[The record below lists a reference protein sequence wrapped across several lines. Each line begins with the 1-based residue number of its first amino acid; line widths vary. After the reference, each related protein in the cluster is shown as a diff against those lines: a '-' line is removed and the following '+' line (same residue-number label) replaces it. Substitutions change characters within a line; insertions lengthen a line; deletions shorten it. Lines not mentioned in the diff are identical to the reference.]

1 MGINGTHPKFEY
13 LCFSHVQ
20 KTFYVTLLSPS
31 MSRLFKFFKNIKA
44 WIDKIQQTKHQ
55 RSITVISENNINL
68 KWNLSNTFWDKTLN
82 AQLRDKSFVL
92 FIANKFLWLKSSRG
106 RTERLRPFQQTL
118 INRRRCDY
126 SCPKIITCSISYI
139 TSSLVMQLAGVL
151 LVINM
156 FYIRTMH

>member
-1 MGINGTHPKFEY
+1 MNLEYRVFNEILRINGTHPKFEY

-68 KWNLSNTFWDKTLN
+68 KWNLSNTFCDKTLN
-82 AQLRDKSFVL
+82 TQLRDKSFVL
-92 FIANKFLWLKSSRG
+92 FIANNILWLKSRG
-106 RTERLRPFQQTL
+106 EGLRDWDPSNRPKL
-118 INRRRCDY
+118 IGGDVTVT
-126 SCPKIITCSISYI
+126 I
-139 TSSLVMQLAGVL
+139 LVLKSL
-151 LVINM
+151 LVPLAILL
-156 FYIRTMH
+156 HH